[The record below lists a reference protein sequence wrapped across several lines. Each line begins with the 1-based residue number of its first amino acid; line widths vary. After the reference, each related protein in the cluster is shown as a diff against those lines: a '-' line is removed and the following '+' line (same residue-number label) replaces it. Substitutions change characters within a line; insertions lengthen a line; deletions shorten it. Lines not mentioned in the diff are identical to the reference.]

1 MSRTKTAAALSTD
14 RTRINP
20 NIPSDLYT
28 RLSLHVGTKPGAI
41 SQFCERAIEAELQ
54 RDTSLDQ

>member
-1 MSRTKTAAALSTD
+1 MSKTKTAVALECD

-20 NIPSDLYT
+20 QIPSTLYT

-41 SQFCERAIEAELQ
+41 SQFCERAIEAELKRVNSQ
-54 RDTSLDQ
+54 